1 MANIRDIARLA
12 GYSPA
17 TVSRTINR
25 SGYVSATA
33 AAKIQA
39 VITQLDYVPN
49 DIARDLSQGRTAN
62 VGVVVPHLNAPFF
75 TEIVNGISGAAF
87 AVDYNVVLLQ
97 SKYDAALERTYLA
110 QLHRKAFDALI
121 FTSRAISLTELVAAQ
136 QYGAVV
142 CCEDPGTQPLA
153 AAYAQREDAY
163 LQAFHWLKGQ
173 GYQHIAL
180 TLSRDA
186 SLSATSR
193 ATLAA
198 FKQVFGCAPAIVETD
213 VTTYQDGY
221 RVAADLAKNTDL
233 DYIFSNGDDIATGI
247 RQGYLDQQRPMPAL
261 MGQEN
266 QVSGQLLG
274 LPTIDHHFRQIG
286 AAAFDLAATGRVASV
301 PVTADLL
308 LQR

>member
-1 MANIRDIARLA
+1 MANIRDIARQA

-17 TVSRTINR
+17 TVSRTLNH

-39 VITQLDYVPN
+39 VIAQLDYVPN

-87 AVDYNVVLLQ
+87 AADYNVVLLQ
-97 SKYDAALERTYLA
+97 SKYDAALERTYLS

-121 FTSRAISLTELVAAQ
+121 FTSRAIPLTDLVAAQ

-153 AAYAQREDAY
+153 AAYSQREAAY
-163 LQAFHWLKGQ
+163 LQAFRWLKGQ

-198 FKQVFGCAPAIVETD
+198 FKRVFGCVPTIVETN

-221 RVAADLAKNTDL
+221 RVAADLAKTPDL

-247 RQGYLDQQRPMPAL
+247 RQGYLDQHRTAPAL

-308 LQR
+308 LCR

>member
-39 VITQLDYVPN
+39 VIAQLDYVPN

-87 AVDYNVVLLQ
+87 AADYNVVLLQ
-97 SKYDAALERTYLA
+97 SKYDAVLERTYLS
-110 QLHRKAFDALI
+110 QLHRKAVDALI
-121 FTSRAISLTELVAAQ
+121 FTSRAIPLTDLVAAQ

-153 AAYAQREDAY
+153 AAY
-163 LQAFHWLKGQ
+163 LQAFRWLKGQ

-198 FKQVFGCAPAIVETD
+198 FKRVFGCVPTIVETN

-221 RVAADLAKNTDL
+221 RVATDLAKHVDL

-247 RQGYLDQQRPMPAL
+247 RQGYLDQHRTVPAL

-308 LQR
+308 LCR